1 MFWKA
6 GIPVMKLSDRCKL
19 ISEKGE
25 VVDQQ
30 IDSRMDF
37 HFNAILDIIAEW
49 RKGRELDQDASLLSR
64 FTEIFEYL
72 IVQLIKFI
80 KIL

>member
-1 MFWKA
+1 
-6 GIPVMKLSDRCKL
+6 MKLSDRCKL

-64 FTEIFEYL
+64 FTGNF
-72 IVQLIKFI
+72 
-80 KIL
+80 